1 MLAELRAL
9 LYLDSRLLLNRLRL
23 IWRDPRRLAPW
34 LVVLAWIGVSRLV
47 RVVGAR
53 GRRSTATYALVVPAL
68 AAFVPG
74 GYLALLGIGVA
85 RAATRAPAAF
95 RSPADGRFLVGSRL
109 EPRVVVAWLQA
120 RRVVGLMVVSTFNVL
135 LILAFLPTAEDSS
148 VSVLLLFLAVAGAY
162 VALQTIP
169 MAVFMLGR
177 RLPGVPFGKLG
188 AVLAAVGGASALLA
202 LLADA
207 GATPAP
213 AGPSAA
219 LLHLP
224 PGEWLRDA
232 YHGQAGPAVLM
243 LLLAATAVLLT
254 VRLSDDC
261 YPELWESSSRL
272 FTLRRLAREHGGA
285 LRRSDVRR
293 AFGHLR
299 RRQAVSAS
307 GAWVPPGA
315 AAILWK
321 EWLALR
327 RTPAALAVQA
337 GLTAGA
343 VLVGGIV
350 GLLLVDGDVSLAST
364 FASLAAISLLLVNV
378 YTGLR
383 LGAELRNPVWW
394 LSAASLRERLLAWT
408 LAGTLKQAVPACLGC
423 ATALL
428 VVGAVPVAAVS
439 LVAVPAATW
448 TLRAAALASYALVPS
463 RTDLRG
469 PGRLARVLLLQVVA
483 VPPVVA
489 LLGFWLVTQDPVPTA
504 LAASTVLVGE
514 GWLLLELS
522 AWLVRR
528 NGIAYVLA
536 EAR

>member
-272 FTLRRLAREHGGA
+272 FTLRRLAPDPGGA
-285 LRRSDVRR
+285 GGPGGPDRRGSSGRR
-293 AFGHLR
+293 DR
-299 RRQAVSAS
+299 
-307 GAWVPPGA
+307 GA
-315 AAILWK
+315 AAGGW
-321 EWLALR
+321 R
-327 RTPAALAVQA
+327 RQPGIHVREPGRDQPAP
-337 GLTAGA
+337 G
-343 VLVGGIV
+343 
-350 GLLLVDGDVSLAST
+350 
-364 FASLAAISLLLVNV
+364 
-378 YTGLR
+378 
-383 LGAELRNPVWW
+383 
-394 LSAASLRERLLAWT
+394 ERLH
-408 LAGTLKQAVPACLGC
+408 QPAPG
-423 ATALL
+423 
-428 VVGAVPVAAVS
+428 G
-439 LVAVPAATW
+439 
-448 TLRAAALASYALVPS
+448 RAA
-463 RTDLRG
+463 
-469 PGRLARVLLLQVVA
+469 
-483 VPPVVA
+483 
-489 LLGFWLVTQDPVPTA
+489 
-504 LAASTVLVGE
+504 
-514 GWLLLELS
+514 
-522 AWLVRR
+522 
-528 NGIAYVLA
+528 
-536 EAR
+536 

>member
-1 MLAELRAL
+1 MLAELRVL

-34 LVVLAWIGVSRLV
+34 LVVLAWIGVSRLI
-47 RVVGAR
+47 RVVSAR
-53 GRRSTATYALVVPAL
+53 GRRSATYALVVPAL

-109 EPRVVVAWLQA
+109 QRRVVVAWLQA
-120 RRVVGLMVVSTFNVL
+120 RRVVGLAVVSTFNVL
-135 LILAFLPTAEDSS
+135 LILAFLPPAEGAASS
-148 VSVLLLFLAVAGAY
+148 LPLLFLAVAGAY
-162 VALQTIP
+162 VALQAIP

-188 AVLAAVGGASALLA
+188 AVLAAVGGASVLLA
-202 LLADA
+202 LLADV
-207 GATPAP
+207 GATPSP
-213 AGPSAA
+213 AGPITA

-232 YHGQAGPAVLM
+232 YHGQAAPAVLM
-243 LLLAATAVLLT
+243 LLLAATPVLLT

-272 FTLRRLAREHGGA
+272 FTLRRLAREHGGV

-299 RRQAVSAS
+299 RGQAVSAS
-307 GAWVPPGA
+307 GRGVPPGA

-327 RTPAALAVQA
+327 RAPAALAVQA
-337 GLTAGA
+337 GLTVGA
-343 VLVGGIV
+343 LVVGGVV

-364 FASLAAISLLLVNV
+364 LASLAVISLLLVNV
-378 YTGLR
+378 YTSLR
-383 LGAELRNPVWW
+383 LGAELRSPVWW
-394 LSAASLRERLLAWT
+394 LSAAGLRERLLAWT
-408 LAGTLKQAVPACLGC
+408 LAGTLRQAIPACLGC

-428 VVGAVPVAAVS
+428 VVGAIPAAGAS
-439 LVAVPAATW
+439 LVALPAATW
-448 TLRAAALASYALVPS
+448 TLRTAALAAYALVPS
-463 RTDLRG
+463 QTDLRG
-469 PGRLARVLLLQVVA
+469 PGRLGRVLLFQAVA
-483 VPPVVA
+483 VPPLLA
-489 LLGFWLVTQDPVPTA
+489 LLVFWLATQNPVPPA
-504 LAASTVLVGE
+504 LAASTVLIGE

-528 NGIAYVLA
+528 NGVAYVRA

>member
-1 MLAELRAL
+1 M
-9 LYLDSRLLLNRLRL
+9 
-23 IWRDPRRLAPW
+23 
-34 LVVLAWIGVSRLV
+34 
-47 RVVGAR
+47 
-53 GRRSTATYALVVPAL
+53 TAT
-68 AAFVPG
+68 
-74 GYLALLGIGVA
+74 
-85 RAATRAPAAF
+85 
-95 RSPADGRFLVGSRL
+95 RSSGSRR
-109 EPRVVVAWLQA
+109 PGCSRCAAW
-120 RRVVGLMVVSTFNVL
+120 
-135 LILAFLPTAEDSS
+135 
-148 VSVLLLFLAVAGAY
+148 
-162 VALQTIP
+162 
-169 MAVFMLGR
+169 
-177 RLPGVPFGKLG
+177 
-188 AVLAAVGGASALLA
+188 
-202 LLADA
+202 
-207 GATPAP
+207 
-213 AGPSAA
+213 
-219 LLHLP
+219 
-224 PGEWLRDA
+224 
-232 YHGQAGPAVLM
+232 
-243 LLLAATAVLLT
+243 
-254 VRLSDDC
+254 
-261 YPELWESSSRL
+261 
-272 FTLRRLAREHGGA
+272 
-285 LRRSDVRR
+285 
-293 AFGHLR
+293 
-299 RRQAVSAS
+299 
-307 GAWVPPGA
+307 
-315 AAILWK
+315 
-321 EWLALR
+321 R

-343 VLVGGIV
+343 LLVGGIV
-350 GLLLVDGDVSLAST
+350 GLLLADGDVSLAST

-439 LVAVPAATW
+439 LVALPAATW
-448 TLRAAALASYALVPS
+448 TLRTAALASYALVPS

-469 PGRLARVLLLQVVA
+469 PGRLGRVLLLQVVA